1 MAFSNR
7 FSLLIHIVI
16 KWSVFIGGS
25 ATIVSLQSD
34 LVAIMLSKMDWLFL
48 ELYVGIDLFV
58 IDKLYGLIE
67 SLRNLASCLF
77 KYLILKSPK
86 IVTSRASEAA

>member
-25 ATIVSLQSD
+25 ATIVSLQRD
-34 LVAIMLSKMDWLFL
+34 LVAIKLSKMDWLFL
-48 ELYVGIDLFV
+48 EINVGIYLLV
-58 IDKLYGLIE
+58 IGKMYGLIE
-67 SLRNLASCLF
+67 SLRILASCLF
-77 KYLILKSPK
+77 K
-86 IVTSRASEAA
+86 